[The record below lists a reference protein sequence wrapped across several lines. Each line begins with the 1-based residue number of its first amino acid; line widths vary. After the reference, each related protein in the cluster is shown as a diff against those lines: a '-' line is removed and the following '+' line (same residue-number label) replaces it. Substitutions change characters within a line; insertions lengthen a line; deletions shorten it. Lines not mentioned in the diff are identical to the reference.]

1 MNSYKLLLLITEKK
15 TEAVNVYL
23 VSNNGEGVGGG
34 ELEGGGGGAKK
45 KMSLAAQAIK
55 QSRGLDGAEWV

>member
-1 MNSYKLLLLITEKK
+1 MPIEHLMNSYKLLLLITEKK

-34 ELEGGGGGAKK
+34 SWGGGAKK
-45 KMSLAAQAIK
+45 KMRRLPHK
-55 QSRGLDGAEWV
+55 Q

>member
-1 MNSYKLLLLITEKK
+1 MPIEHLINSYKLILLITEKK

-34 ELEGGGGGAKK
+34 SLRGGGGGGAKK
-45 KMSLAAQAIK
+45 KMRRFPHK
-55 QSRGLDGAEWV
+55 Q